1 MEKDKKKKMY
11 NGKKKISKDKSFDDK
26 QKTHKASKITNLSC
40 PQNLG
45 QTMNLKYLN
54 FGYIPIN
61 IYEIQKIEE
70 KKDSKKSKED
80 NFYEII
86 TKRKEEMKLAHK
98 KIDIMMAKRK
108 EVIDLINEIYEKIKK
123 ERNYKFGKINEC
135 KEEIMIIENLRNEIK
150 QLEEVKEKAITQ
162 KDAKKKRYESSF
174 QTKPDNILFT
184 LQALGEKKMF

>member
-1 MEKDKKKKMY
+1 MEKGKKKKMY

-26 QKTHKASKITNLSC
+26 QKTHKTSKITNLSC

-98 KIDIMMAKRK
+98 RIDILMAKRK
-108 EVIDLINEIYEKIKK
+108 KVINLINETYENIKK
-123 ERNYKFGKINEC
+123 ERIL
-135 KEEIMIIENLRNEIK
+135 NL
-150 QLEEVKEKAITQ
+150 VKLMK
-162 KDAKKKRYESSF
+162 AKKK
-174 QTKPDNILFT
+174 
-184 LQALGEKKMF
+184 